1 MAGLRLSWTYLFVIF
16 LGVTVHAADDEGK
29 EQFCVQFILTPTDGS
44 TPIRTPCWPQD
55 EAGKPVD
62 VSVGLDKEYRVSSR
76 IVRYKDEIPA
86 DLDDLESETV
96 FLVYAITSRQSR
108 DDIVT
113 PTADIDST
121 TGNTEV
127 MTNSSKTTLDVVSTT
142 SSSSEADSTKTDSDA
157 TTGMVTTQAET
168 TTLKYAS
175 NATTT
180 PVIWDTTTLL
190 PDTESTSPEVDATTV
205 VPTTDSSETTASSTS
220 TELTTITDEETT
232 EKPTDAPADVTT
244 QPAVPRLDDQAITA
258 VRVLKTMPNKELEVV
273 FNQAVPNK
281 MNLVFVI
288 RDARRA
294 KRAVDGLA
302 DFCVRFD
309 LISKTSNI
317 STECI
322 YPNITD
328 SSISGSAE
336 IAVLPNTEY
345 DVQYS
350 IQYPNSTDES
360 KIPETGKMTTLVTKK
375 SVPVKKK
382 KLAVMAWVLGFI
394 VVFCVIAGYFY
405 YDHRKVKPRLV
416 ESAVADR
423 NDIPLATLS
432 TAGESPDNPDNT
444 P

>member
-1 MAGLRLSWTYLFVIF
+1 MADVLSSWTYLFVIA
-16 LGVTVHAADDEGK
+16 LCVTFHAAEGESK

-44 TPIRTPCWPQD
+44 AAIKTPCWPQE

-62 VSVGLDKEYRVSSR
+62 LSVGVDKEYRVSSR

-96 FLVYAITSRQSR
+96 FLGYAITSRQSK
-108 DDIVT
+108 DDVVT
-113 PTADIDST
+113 PTSDIDST
-121 TGNTEV
+121 TRKTEV
-127 MTNSSKTTLDVVSTT
+127 TTNSTETTVDVVVTT
-142 SSSSEADSTKTDSDA
+142 SSSSEADSTKTDSDV
-157 TTGMVTTQAET
+157 TTGMMTTPAET
-168 TTLKYAS
+168 TTLKYES
-175 NATTT
+175 DPTTT
-180 PVIWDTTTLL
+180 AEISSITTLS
-190 PDTESTSPEVDATTV
+190 PDTESTSPEVDTTV
-205 VPTTDSSETTASSTS
+205 MPTTDSSETTTASTS
-220 TELTTITDEETT
+220 TELTTTTDEETT
-232 EKPTDAPADVTT
+232 EKSTDASADVTT

-258 VRVLKTMPNKELEVV
+258 VSVLKTMPNKELEVV
-273 FNQAVPNK
+273 FNQMVPDR

-294 KRAVDGLA
+294 KRAVDSLA

-317 STECI
+317 PTECI

-328 SSISGSAE
+328 GTTSGSAE

-350 IQYPNSTDES
+350 IQYLNSTDES

-394 VVFCVIAGYFY
+394 VVFCAIAGYFY
-405 YDHRKVKPRLV
+405 YDHRKVKPKLLEPV
-416 ESAVADR
+416 IADR

-432 TAGESPDNPDNT
+432 TAGANPDNPENT